1 MVWWFL
7 STTAG
12 KKNSQS
18 LLGLQFKNGA
28 QGLDVARPEL
38 GLVVDIS
45 VKALSGDAH
54 LLCDVALFQ
63 SAVGNG
69 LLQFRGVCHP
79 LFTSFLVVVNHHQ
92 APLYSRGCALSICF
106 YKKIKK
112 IFHFC
117 VVFYPPR
124 CYNVTKEV
132 ITMTIGQ
139 RIKARRQELKLT
151 QRELAARLGY
161 NDHTTLTRIEADKV
175 DLPQSRIEKI
185 AEVLDVSIGY
195 LMGWA
200 EQPEDLGALAA
211 TVLKDPALLKI
222 VQNCVKLDEDDLA
235 TVAAL
240 VASLAE
246 KKKS

>member
-1 MVWWFL
+1 
-7 STTAG
+7 
-12 KKNSQS
+12 
-18 LLGLQFKNGA
+18 
-28 QGLDVARPEL
+28 
-38 GLVVDIS
+38 
-45 VKALSGDAH
+45 
-54 LLCDVALFQ
+54 
-63 SAVGNG
+63 
-69 LLQFRGVCHP
+69 
-79 LFTSFLVVVNHHQ
+79 
-92 APLYSRGCALSICF
+92 
-106 YKKIKK
+106 
-112 IFHFC
+112 
-117 VVFYPPR
+117 
-124 CYNVTKEV
+124 
-132 ITMTIGQ
+132 MTIGQ
-139 RIKARRQELKLT
+139 RIKARRQELKLS

-235 TVAAL
+235 TVATL
-240 VASLAE
+240 VASLAA